1 MINYKELTI
10 EEQKSYLESLH
21 AYDLKELYE
30 SLSEEDQAQLFELL
44 DDAQKADL
52 LSYLDVDDAADI
64 VENLD
69 TQDTIDIFNEMDPDD
84 AIDIINELEEET
96 STELIEQFTPE
107 LKEDILSLKSYND
120 DETGSIMNTN
130 FITLTAD
137 LDVKEAMKTLVL
149 QAPLVETIS
158 KLFVIDKHNTF
169 LGVVPL
175 KKLIKAKS
183 PCDIESL
190 YEPSMFALDTDDKE
204 STATLMQE
212 EGINIL
218 PVLDENH
225 MLKGIVT
232 VDDAID
238 TYEDEMIEDF
248 QKMTTLNEDVSD
260 STWQSALKRLPW
272 LVVLLVLALPIANLA
287 LGFEGVLR
295 EYTIIIILQPLI
307 LSMIGNAGTQTL
319 TFSLIMIADEEPDG
333 VIKKNI
339 FYEVASAA
347 LSGLLLSFI
356 SFTVTILFIIFNPSL
371 SENPYLF
378 ASIVGISVLIS
389 LIIGTFFSALI
400 PVLIHKVGLDP
411 ASASGP
417 LLTTVIDISTILT
430 YYGIAT
436 WMIGVIL

>member
-1 MINYKELTI
+1 MMNYKELTI

-21 AYDLKELYE
+21 AYDLKELYK
-30 SLSEEDQAQLFELL
+30 SLSEEDRAQLFELL

-69 TQDTIDIFNEMDPDD
+69 TQDTIDIFSEMDPDD

-107 LKEDILSLKSYND
+107 FKEEILSLKSYND

-287 LGFEGVLR
+287 LGFEGILK

-333 VIKKNI
+333 VIRKNI

>member
-1 MINYKELTI
+1 MMNYKELTI

-107 LKEDILSLKSYND
+107 LKEDILSLKSYSD

-190 YEPSMFALDTDDKE
+190 YEPSMFALDIDDKE

-287 LGFEGVLR
+287 LGFEGILK

-333 VIKKNI
+333 VIRKNI

>member
-287 LGFEGVLR
+287 LGFEGVLK

-333 VIKKNI
+333 VIRKNI

>member
-1 MINYKELTI
+1 MMNYKELTI

-107 LKEDILSLKSYND
+107 LKEDILSLKSYSD

-287 LGFEGVLR
+287 LGFEGVLK

-333 VIKKNI
+333 VIRKNI

>member
-10 EEQKSYLESLH
+10 EEQKTYLESLH

-287 LGFEGVLR
+287 LGFEGVLK

-319 TFSLIMIADEEPDG
+319 TFSLIMIADEESDG
-333 VIKKNI
+333 VIRKNI

>member
-96 STELIEQFTPE
+96 SIELIEQFTPE

-287 LGFEGVLR
+287 LGFEGVLK

-333 VIKKNI
+333 VIRKNI

>member
-10 EEQKSYLESLH
+10 EEQKTYLESLH

-69 TQDTIDIFNEMDPDD
+69 TQDTLDIFNEMDPDD

-287 LGFEGVLR
+287 LGFEGVLK

-319 TFSLIMIADEEPDG
+319 TFSLIMIADEESDG
-333 VIKKNI
+333 VIRKNI

>member
-1 MINYKELTI
+1 MMNYKELTI

-287 LGFEGVLR
+287 LGFEGVLK

-319 TFSLIMIADEEPDG
+319 TFSLIMIADEESDG
-333 VIKKNI
+333 VIRKNI

>member
-287 LGFEGVLR
+287 LGFEGVLK

-319 TFSLIMIADEEPDG
+319 TFSLIMIADEESDG
-333 VIKKNI
+333 VIRKNI

>member
-1 MINYKELTI
+1 MMNYKELTI

-69 TQDTIDIFNEMDPDD
+69 TQDTIDIFSEMDPDD

-107 LKEDILSLKSYND
+107 FKEEILSLKSYND

-287 LGFEGVLR
+287 LGFEGVLK

-333 VIKKNI
+333 VIRKNI